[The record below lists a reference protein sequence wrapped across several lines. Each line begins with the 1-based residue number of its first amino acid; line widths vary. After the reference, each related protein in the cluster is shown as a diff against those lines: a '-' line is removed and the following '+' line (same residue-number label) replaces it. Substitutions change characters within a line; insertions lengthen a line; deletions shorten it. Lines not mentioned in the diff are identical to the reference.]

1 MQQFPAKKLKVSVV
15 IQCSYFPY
23 AYFYM
28 EEYLFPYIFHRYR
41 YFQFDK
47 GIHIEGIS
55 GFELLVQ
62 INVVKNSREITIN
75 GTIFLK
81 KSMFKV
87 FLGCSCLFFI
97 FKDKNYWNMGSE
109 DYCL

>member
-1 MQQFPAKKLKVSVV
+1 MHIFIWKN
-15 IQCSYFPY
+15 ICFHI
-23 AYFYM
+23 F
-28 EEYLFPYIFHRYR
+28 FHRYR

-75 GTIFLK
+75 GTIFFL

>member
-1 MQQFPAKKLKVSVV
+1 MHIFIWKN
-15 IQCSYFPY
+15 ICFHI
-23 AYFYM
+23 F
-28 EEYLFPYIFHRYR
+28 FHRYR

-75 GTIFLK
+75 RTIFF
-81 KSMFKV
+81 FKV
-87 FLGCSCLFFI
+87 CLRFFWDVPAFFSSSKTRTI
-97 FKDKNYWNMGSE
+97 GTWVLKIIVFKWVGFFFQ
-109 DYCL
+109 

>member
-15 IQCSYFPY
+15 RQCSYFPY
-23 AYFYM
+23 VYFYM

-75 GTIFLK
+75 GTIFFFLK
-81 KSMFKV
+81 YV
-87 FLGCSCLFFI
+87 
-97 FKDKNYWNMGSE
+97 
-109 DYCL
+109 

>member
-1 MQQFPAKKLKVSVV
+1 MHIFIWKN
-15 IQCSYFPY
+15 ICFHI
-23 AYFYM
+23 F
-28 EEYLFPYIFHRYR
+28 FHRYR

-75 GTIFLK
+75 RTIFFK